1 MRNKQ
6 HMTNL
11 NTELK
16 DIVEEKTWQIL
27 DSKAGT
33 PTRQAIATTRGQQV
47 EVAASEM
54 LQQHPAVVEVKTQ
67 VFVEEVDEFSNIDLV
82 VNLKNGTTVH
92 VPCARDLWL
101 GTSQQDRLQ
110 LVWEK
115 HKAGICKKHNVVYL
129 VLDDV
134 DDILTKKFTQRAR
147 RGKKIQ
153 ECCTTLYKEKALMN
167 MSQLWAYLEVAN
179 TN

>member
-1 MRNKQ
+1 
-6 HMTNL
+6 MTNL

-16 DIVEEKTWQIL
+16 DLVEEYTWAIL
-27 DSKAGT
+27 DKKSKT

-47 EVAASEM
+47 EVAAAEM
-54 LQQHPAVVEVKTQ
+54 LRKHPAVAEVKTQ
-67 VFVEEVDEFSNIDLV
+67 VFVEAVDEFSNIDLV
-82 VNLKNGTTVH
+82 VELKSGTTVH

-129 VLDDV
+129 VLEEV
-134 DDILTKKFTQRAR
+134 DNILTQKFTKRAR

-153 ECCTTLYKEKALMN
+153 ECCSILHKEKTMMN
-167 MSQLWAYLEVAN
+167 FDQLWAYLEVAN

>member
-1 MRNKQ
+1 
-6 HMTNL
+6 MTNL

-16 DIVEEKTWQIL
+16 DTVEAKTWQIL
-27 DSKAGT
+27 DSKRGT

-47 EVAASEM
+47 EVAACEM
-54 LQQHPAVVEVKTQ
+54 LREHPAVAEVKTQ

-82 VNLKNGTTVH
+82 VVLKNGTTVH
-92 VPCARDLWL
+92 IPCARDLWL

-115 HKAGICKKHNVVYL
+115 HKAGICKRHNVVYL
-129 VLDDV
+129 VLDEV
-134 DDILTKKFTQRAR
+134 SDILHKKFTQRAR

-153 ECCTTLYKEKALMN
+153 ECCATLYLEKSLMN
-167 MSQLWAYLEVAN
+167 MTHLWAHLEVAN
-179 TN
+179 SN

>member
-1 MRNKQ
+1 MSDI
-6 HMTNL
+6 
-11 NTELK
+11 NTEFK
-16 DIVEEKTWQIL
+16 DLVEEKTWAIL
-27 DSKAGT
+27 DAKSKN

-47 EVAASEM
+47 EVAAKEM
-54 LQQHPAVVEVKTQ
+54 LEKHPAVSKVQTQ

-82 VNLKNGTTVH
+82 VELKNGHTVH

-115 HKAGICKKHNVVYL
+115 HKSNILKTHSVVYL

-134 DDILTKKFTQRAR
+134 KDILDKKLTQRAR
-147 RGKKIQ
+147 RMKKIK
-153 ECCTTLYKEKALMN
+153 ECCEVLHREKSLMN
-167 MSQLWAYLEVAN
+167 FDTLWDYLEAVA

>member
-1 MRNKQ
+1 
-6 HMTNL
+6 MTNL

-16 DIVEEKTWQIL
+16 DIVEANTWQIL
-27 DSKAGT
+27 DSKKGT
-33 PTRQAIATTRGQQV
+33 PSRQAIATTRGQQV
-47 EVAASEM
+47 EVAACEM
-54 LQQHPAVVEVKTQ
+54 LKSHPAVAEVKTQ
-67 VFVEEVDEFSNIDLV
+67 VFAEEVDEFSNIDLV
-82 VNLKNGTTVH
+82 VVLKNGTTVH

-115 HKAGICKKHNVVYL
+115 HKAGVCKKYNVVYL

-134 DDILTKKFTQRAR
+134 NEILNKKFTQRAR

-153 ECCTTLYKEKALMN
+153 ECCTILYKEKAMMN
-167 MSQLWAYLEVAN
+167 MTHLWAYLEVAN
-179 TN
+179 SN

>member
-1 MRNKQ
+1 
-6 HMTNL
+6 MTDL

-16 DIVEEKTWQIL
+16 DLVEEYTWAIL
-27 DSKAGT
+27 DKKSKT

-47 EVAASEM
+47 EVAAAEM
-54 LQQHPAVVEVKTQ
+54 LRKHPAVAEVKTQ
-67 VFVEEVDEFSNIDLV
+67 VFVEAVDEFSNIDLV
-82 VNLKNGTTVH
+82 VELENGTTVH
-92 VPCARDLWL
+92 IPCARDLWL

-129 VLDDV
+129 VLDNV
-134 DDILTKKFTQRAR
+134 SDILNKKFTQRAR
-147 RGKKIQ
+147 RAKKIQ
-153 ECCTTLYKEKALMN
+153 ECCTTLCKEKTMMN
-167 MSQLWAYLEVAN
+167 FDQLWAYLEVAN

>member
-1 MRNKQ
+1 MASI
-6 HMTNL
+6 

-16 DIVEEKTWQIL
+16 DLVEEYTWSIL
-27 DSKAGT
+27 DKKPKT

-54 LQQHPAVVEVKTQ
+54 LRNHPAVAEVKTQ
-67 VFVEEVDEFSNIDLV
+67 VFVEAVDEFSNIDLV
-82 VNLKNGTTVH
+82 VVLKNGATVH

-115 HKAGICKKHNVVYL
+115 HKAGICKEHNVVYL

-134 DDILTKKFTQRAR
+134 SDILNKKFTQRAR
-147 RGKKIQ
+147 RAKKIQ
-153 ECCTTLYKEKALMN
+153 ECCTTLYKEKTIMN
-167 MSQLWAYLEVAN
+167 LSHLWAHLEVIGA
-179 TN
+179 